1 MPLKFTATFTPA
13 IDMPFKS
20 CELNILVLNESEVGG
35 DLVWGGNLTLKL
47 ANYALMHLNGTE
59 ISITT

>member
-1 MPLKFTATFTPA
+1 
-13 IDMPFKS
+13 MPFKS
-20 CELNILVLNESEVGG
+20 CELNILVLNESEVGVV
-35 DLVWGGNLTLKL
+35 LVWGGNLTLKL